1 MRMRGTLA
9 WLAVL
14 AAAVFL
20 PGLSGAAE
28 RGPVRIGLP
37 VPLTG
42 GAAQIGA
49 DMRNGFLMAI
59 EDAGGQAAGRKLEIL
74 AEDDAGIPAQSLT
87 KARKLVESDRV
98 HVVAGVHLAPSCW
111 AVAPYLNTKR
121 VPYFFLCGNDDLT
134 QRKPQEY
141 LVRFSW
147 NGTQPSHP
155 FGEYAAKVLGYKR
168 VATLGADYNFG
179 WEVVGGFHRTFE
191 ENGGR
196 IVQKLWFPLNA
207 TDFGPYLSQLKR
219 DVDAVYIFAFGAL
232 ALRVAK
238 QYQDFGLKG
247 KIPLIAGGPLTDES
261 VLPAMGDEAL
271 GIVTALHYSAAL
283 DTPANKRFVRAYRAK
298 YGKVPSQFSSDTYVI
313 GLAIIEA
320 IKAVNGDVENI
331 PAFLAAAKNVR
342 LPDTPR
348 GPVELDETA
357 NVINNVY
364 VRKVERVGGELQNTV
379 IHTYPRVSQ
388 FWKYNKEEYLRQP
401 LYDRD
406 NPPCRFCQ

>member
-1 MRMRGTLA
+1 MRMREALVGVA
-9 WLAVL
+9 AL
-14 AAAVFL
+14 AAALSV
-20 PGLSGAAE
+20 PGPGGAAE

-49 DMRNGFLMAI
+49 DMRNGFLMAL
-59 EDAGGQAAGRKLEIL
+59 EDEGGQAAGRRLEVL
-74 AEDDAGIPAQSLT
+74 AEDDGGIPAQSLT

-98 HVVAGVHLAPSCW
+98 HVVAGVHLAPSCG
-111 AVAPYLNTKR
+111 AVAPYLNTKKI
-121 VPYFFLCGNDDLT
+121 PYFFLCGNDDLT

-155 FGEYAAKVLGYKR
+155 FGEYAAKTLGYKR

-179 WEVVGGFHRTFE
+179 WEVIGGFQRTFE

-196 IVQKLWFPLNA
+196 IVQKLWFPLNT
-207 TDFGPYLSQLKR
+207 TDFGPYLSQLNR

-232 ALRVAK
+232 ALRVAR
-238 QYQDFGLKG
+238 QYQDFGLKA
-247 KIPLIAGGPLTDES
+247 KTPLIAGGPLTDES
-261 VLPAMGDEAL
+261 VLPQMGDEAL

-283 DTPANKRFVRAYRAK
+283 DIPANKRFVRAYRAK

-313 GLAIIEA
+313 GLAIMEA
-320 IKAVNGDVENI
+320 IKAVDGDVENS
-331 PAFLAAAKNVR
+331 PRFLAAAKRVR
-342 LPDTPR
+342 LPESPR

-357 NVINNVY
+357 NPINNVY
-364 VRKVERVGGELQNTV
+364 IRKVERVGGELQNTV
-379 IHTYPRVSQ
+379 IYTYPRVSQ

-401 LYDRD
+401 SYDRE